1 MKLCT
6 SKNKKAISNVVRGKK
21 MKKGAFAVLMC
32 YVLWGILPIFWKLLN
47 QLDPVYILASRIFWS
62 LIFCFVLIIFKKE
75 LLKIKEVIKNKKEIL
90 LLCAA
95 GGMVSINWGSYIWAV
110 NNNHILEASLA
121 YYMNPIITILMGFAC
136 FKEKLNKNQW
146 ISVVIAFI
154 CVMIPIIRYG
164 QVPYLAVIIGG
175 SFAIYGAIKKM
186 VKAESQVSLIIET
199 AAVTPIAIVYIIYA
213 EINGIGAIGVIHNPM
228 QFLLLP
234 LAGII
239 TAVPLLL
246 FAQGI
251 KSTPYSL
258 AGILMYV
265 NPTLQLLIG
274 VILYK
279 EKFTAINAITFGF
292 IWIALIIFL
301 MSNMDISKK
310 TELA

>member
-1 MKLCT
+1 ME
-6 SKNKKAISNVVRGKK
+6 
-21 MKKGAFAVLMC
+21 
-32 YVLWGILPIFWKLLN
+32 
-47 QLDPVYILASRIFWS
+47 QL
-62 LIFCFVLIIFKKE
+62 
-75 LLKIKEVIKNKKEIL
+75 
-90 LLCAA
+90 
-95 GGMVSINWGSYIWAV
+95 
-110 NNNHILEASLA
+110 
-121 YYMNPIITILMGFAC
+121 
-136 FKEKLNKNQW
+136 
-146 ISVVIAFI
+146 
-154 CVMIPIIRYG
+154 
-164 QVPYLAVIIGG
+164 
-175 SFAIYGAIKKM
+175 KKM
-186 VKAESQVSLIIET
+186 VKAGSQVSLIIET

-265 NPTLQLLIG
+265 NPALQLLIG

>member
-1 MKLCT
+1 
-6 SKNKKAISNVVRGKK
+6 
-21 MKKGAFAVLMC
+21 
-32 YVLWGILPIFWKLLN
+32 
-47 QLDPVYILASRIFWS
+47 
-62 LIFCFVLIIFKKE
+62 
-75 LLKIKEVIKNKKEIL
+75 
-90 LLCAA
+90 
-95 GGMVSINWGSYIWAV
+95 MVSINWGSYIWAV

-154 CVMIPIIRYG
+154 GVMIPIIRYG

-186 VKAESQVSLIIET
+186 VK
-199 AAVTPIAIVYIIYA
+199 A

-265 NPTLQLLIG
+265 NPALQLLIG